1 MIWNIFNI
9 IKLCCYGFFAWL
21 ECPSSFVAQTSCHY
35 QMVESTGSWE
45 TQVAQRS
52 CQVNRRGGHK
62 RGMSHWVFPESRNRM
77 RLMQLQTCITDGSS
91 KTSGRRFGT
100 YKQRTIPSQPSVVRV
115 YYSSMDHSKTEDG
128 ISLCVLSVWYQL
140 QRTQR
145 DSWTRNRIRTS
156 FLW

>member
-9 IKLCCYGFFAWL
+9 IRLCCYGFFAWL
-21 ECPSSFVAQTSCHY
+21 ECPISFVTQTSCHY
-35 QMVESTGSWE
+35 LMVGSTRSRE

-52 CQVNRRGGHK
+52 CQINRWEGHK
-62 RGMSHWVFPESRNRM
+62 RGISHLVFPESRNRM
-77 RLMQLQTCITDGSS
+77 WLMQFQTCITDESS

-100 YKQRTIPSQPSVVRV
+100 YKQRTFPSQPSVVRV
-115 YYSSMDHSKTEDG
+115 DNSSMDHSKTKDG
-128 ISLCVLSVWYQL
+128 ISLCVLCMWYQL

-145 DSWTRNRIRTS
+145 DLWTRNRIRTS

>member
-1 MIWNIFNI
+1 MIWNIYNI
-9 IKLCCYGFFAWL
+9 IRLCCYGFFAWL
-21 ECPSSFVAQTSCHY
+21 ECPTSFVAQTSCHY
-35 QMVESTGSWE
+35 QMVGSTASRE

-52 CQVNRRGGHK
+52 CQVNSWGGHK
-62 RGMSHWVFPESRNRM
+62 RGMIHWVFPESRDRM
-77 RLMQLQTCITDGSS
+77 WLMLFQTCITDESS

-115 YYSSMDHSKTEDG
+115 DYSSMDHSKTEDA
-128 ISLCVLSVWYQL
+128 ISLCVLCMWYQL

-145 DSWTRNRIRTS
+145 DSWTRNWIRTS